1 MAAEE
6 YVTKSECARSHEGL
20 QRENDRS
27 NQNTV
32 TAIDGL
38 ANQVGK
44 LWDVMEVFRTNYRN
58 HVPPWTA
65 AVMTLE
71 ALGIGIFAGFVVK
84 GL

>member
-1 MAAEE
+1 MPEDF
-6 YVTKSECARSHEGL
+6 VTKSECARSHEGL
-20 QRENDRS
+20 KRENDLS
-27 NQNTV
+27 NQNVT

-38 ANQVGK
+38 TTQIGK

-71 ALGIGIFAGFVVK
+71 ALAVGIFASRAF
-84 GL
+84 L

>member
-6 YVTKSECARSHEGL
+6 FVTKGECERSHEGL
-20 QRENDRS
+20 KRENDLS
-27 NQNTV
+27 NQNVT
-32 TAIDGL
+32 TAIEGL
-38 ANQVGK
+38 TTQVGK

-71 ALGIGIFAGFVVK
+71 ALGIGIFATKAF
-84 GL
+84 L